1 MTDTQDQ
8 QSTAAAKGNGKAFF
22 DRADQVAE
30 TGNWDFA
37 IQMYLEG
44 VRRETSNMARGHRPL
59 REVALK
65 RTAQGGKPMGIL
77 EAFKCRGGKDPA
89 EALVNAETLLSK
101 DPGSVAHMMAV
112 LKAARQLGHRDLIK
126 WICDII
132 VEAQRQAKR
141 PKKNILLALTE
152 AYEAIE
158 EYASAVI
165 ACDMAVQTDPDDGA
179 IQEKAKNLSARQTI
193 QQGQYDGEGSFVKS
207 VRDMDQQIDLAQ
219 RDQMSQSR
227 EFLEKEI
234 NRARHEYGET
244 PTVAGK
250 IDALVEALLKLED
263 EASENE
269 AIDVLTKA
277 HAETKAYR
285 FKLRQDDVK
294 IRQMRRRFN
303 ALKEAGDEAAAR
315 ELARNLLEFEL
326 ASYAE
331 RVKNYPTDL
340 SLKFELGRRQ
350 LAAGQIDDAI
360 AALQQAQREPKRR
373 ITALAYLGQAF
384 ARKNWHRE
392 AVETYERALQFEPPE
407 ERAKGLH
414 YSLAQSLVSLGEKKR
429 ALDHLSTVAQMDYNY
444 RDVRKQIE
452 RLRKETS

>member
-1 MTDTQDQ
+1 MTEV
-8 QSTAAAKGNGKAFF
+8 QSKPPASSGKGKAFF
-22 DRADQVAE
+22 NRADEVAE

-44 VRRETSNMARGHRPL
+44 IRRETANMERGHRPL

-65 RTAQGGKPMGIL
+65 RTAQGGKPMGML
-77 EAFKCRGGKDPA
+77 EAFKHRGGKDPA

-101 DPGSVAHMMAV
+101 DPGNVTHMTAV

-126 WICDII
+126 WISDII
-132 VEAQRQAKR
+132 VETQRQAKR
-141 PKKNILLALTE
+141 PKKGILMGVIE

-165 ACDMAVQTDPDDGA
+165 AADMAVQIDPDDGA

-193 QQGQYDGEGSFVKS
+193 QQGQYDSDGSFVKS
-207 VRDMDQQIDLAQ
+207 VRNMDEQMDLAQ

-227 EFLEKEI
+227 EFLEKDI
-234 NRARHEYGET
+234 NRARHEYTES
-244 PTVAGK
+244 PTVPGK
-250 IDALVEALLKLED
+250 IDAVVEALLKLE
-263 EASENE
+263 EEGFENE
-269 AIDVLTKA
+269 AIDILAKA
-277 HAETKAYR
+277 HVETKAYR

-303 ALKEAGDEAAAR
+303 ALKEAGNEAGAR
-315 ELARNLLEFEL
+315 EVARDLLKFEL
-326 ASYAE
+326 VSYAE

-373 ITALAYLGQAF
+373 ITAMTYLGQAF
-384 ARKNWHRE
+384 ARKGWHRE
-392 AVETYERALQFEPPE
+392 AVETFERALEFEPSE
-407 ERAKGLH
+407 ERAKSLH
-414 YSLAQSLVSLGEKKR
+414 YSLAQSLTAMDEKKK
-429 ALDHLSTVAQMDYNY
+429 ALDHLSMVAQMDYNY
-444 RDVRKQIE
+444 RDVREQVE
-452 RLRKETS
+452 RLRKEMD